1 MKIGFGERS
10 IENYICISTSL
21 SASCKVWSS
30 VVVLKG
36 FRVKVLLCLTE
47 IQNKS
52 KGSFGIGKYSNSKSI
67 LTLKDQNLFEQ
78 QMCVVEGYK
87 KKFPRSLGLVF

>member
-1 MKIGFGERS
+1 M
-10 IENYICISTSL
+10 YIYLSL

-67 LTLKDQNLFEQ
+67 LKDQNLFEQ

-87 KKFPRSLGLVF
+87 KNFHGV